1 MYQIFS
7 HCCALWQ
14 LLGFGCRKTPDL
26 KTLYKISN
34 KTHLLPLKTLI
45 GALQPGGTHCAHC
58 KGTKTALSGQVLP
71 LQTCGRLE
79 AAQEPTQCSK
89 GWHSSGIPSLSRSH
103 RLLSPWHPA
112 PTHRQHFLPGWG
124 CFIPDKPPGWMAGH
138 PWAGRAPADTA
149 CYSQCVPV
157 GAQGIQ
163 NKFQLTFRMP
173 YLLYKLCWG
182 YLWLSLTILAD
193 IFTSGKADV

>member
-34 KTHLLPLKTLI
+34 KTHLLPLKTLT

-89 GWHSSGIPSLSRSH
+89 G
-103 RLLSPWHPA
+103 
-112 PTHRQHFLPGWG
+112 
-124 CFIPDKPPGWMAGH
+124 
-138 PWAGRAPADTA
+138 DTA
-149 CYSQCVPV
+149 QESPAWADPTGSCTPGTQHPPTDSTFCLAE
-157 GAQGIQ
+157 GALFQINHLDGWQGTPGLAGL
-163 NKFQLTFRMP
+163 QLTQPATASVCQWGHREFKTNFSW
-173 YLLYKLCWG
+173 LLECLIC
-182 YLWLSLTILAD
+182 S
-193 IFTSGKADV
+193 TSCAGVIYDFPSPF